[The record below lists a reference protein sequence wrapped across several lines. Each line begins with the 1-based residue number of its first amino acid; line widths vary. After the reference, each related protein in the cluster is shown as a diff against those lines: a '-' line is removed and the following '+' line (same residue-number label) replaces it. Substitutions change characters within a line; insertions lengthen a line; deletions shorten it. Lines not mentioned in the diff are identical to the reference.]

1 MKLVKSVQQAA
12 FGLLFLATIPEAAT
26 ANEAKAASTPVED
39 ARAILIASDTEKML
53 NALFAQMLPV
63 MESSYLG
70 QLEQTEDGAEI
81 LKQVSEK
88 YPGGQAAFGKRF
100 GELMM
105 ASIRAEI
112 PNIIEQTAQQYVLEI
127 QPADLLMMRRFM
139 ESSAG
144 KSMTAA
150 QPKIQQKLTTVGQ
163 GVGAKAGVQAAMQL
177 MVEAQKHLE
186 TPK

>member
-1 MKLVKSVQQAA
+1 MKLMKSVQQAA
-12 FGLLFLATIPEAAT
+12 FGLLFLATVPEAAI
-26 ANEAKAASTPVED
+26 ANEAAASAPVED
-39 ARAILIASDTEKML
+39 ARAILVANDVEKTLDGM
-53 NALFAQMLPV
+53 FTQMLPM

-70 QLEQTEDGAEI
+70 QLGQTEAGAEI

-105 ASIRAEI
+105 ASIRAEM
-112 PNIIEQTAQQYVLEI
+112 PDMIEQTAQQYVVEI
-127 QPADLLMMRRFM
+127 PPADLVAIRRFL
-139 ESSAG
+139 ESRAG

-150 QPKIQQKLTTVGQ
+150 QPKIQQKLSAIGE
-163 GVGAKAGVQAAMQL
+163 GIGAKAAMQASMQL
-177 MVEAQKHLE
+177 MVEAEKHLG